1 MKSHYFK
8 NYKNR
13 WLLTLKVHNL
23 NSCQKQSWDCWEV
36 SAGLSQMSQLRV
48 PYNEFREQNQ
58 AWNIILQKVSSI
70 SQNLSSL
77 WLFLTRIGSTFGSID
92 LVPWEHGLHLQ
103 SLIKVSQS
111 RYNQCLRALVFA
123 FCNSTAS
130 IFMTAE
136 STEPHCTKILFVTL
150 ILRT

>member
-111 RYNQCLRALVFA
+111 SYTRASKLGIDLLVTWPPSLEALWGNFRCLPVSKLLSV
-123 FCNSTAS
+123 
-130 IFMTAE
+130 
-136 STEPHCTKILFVTL
+136 PGHY
-150 ILRT
+150 